1 MKFYTYL
8 YLDPKD
14 NTPRYVGKGKEDRAY
29 SHLNL
34 RKRTKLRN
42 MLKKRIKE
50 GYNPQPI
57 ITYHKNEKTAL
68 AMEIFWIAVYG
79 REDLG
84 LGTLFNLTD
93 GGEGTT
99 GRKVSKDERHRKS
112 ISQSRAMRS
121 KPRPSPKKGIPMSQE
136 QKDKIKA
143 SKAKNPTVWTEDSKE
158 KLKGRIPW
166 NKGSSMPQET
176 KDKIS
181 QSKKGK
187 HYEMPIDNSNI

>member
-1 MKFYTYL
+1 
-8 YLDPKD
+8 
-14 NTPRYVGKGKEDRAY
+14 
-29 SHLNL
+29 
-34 RKRTKLRN
+34 
-42 MLKKRIKE
+42 
-50 GYNPQPI
+50 
-57 ITYHKNEKTAL
+57 
-68 AMEIFWIAVYG
+68 
-79 REDLG
+79 
-84 LGTLFNLTD
+84 
-93 GGEGTT
+93 
-99 GRKVSKDERHRKS
+99 
-112 ISQSRAMRS
+112 
-121 KPRPSPKKGIPMSQE
+121 MSQE